1 MAVLSGAV
9 RTHVRSECRAS
20 TGHRAAG
27 GTPYTARLLASCRPT
42 MPIRILPS
50 ELVDQIAAGE
60 VIERP
65 ASVIKELVEN
75 ALDAGARR
83 IDVDVERGG
92 IGLIRVRD
100 DGRGIPADELPLAI
114 SRHATSKIASLDDL
128 EAVGTLG
135 FRGEALP
142 SIGSVARL
150 RLVSHPA
157 DADHASEI
165 NVDGGAVAAVKPA
178 AHPAG
183 TTVEVRD
190 LFFNVPARRKF
201 VRSDVT
207 EVGHIARLAE
217 RLALSRTDVA
227 FRLRNG
233 TRVLLDAPVSRAVS
247 PDGEI
252 DDPTSNGVAEARIRA
267 VLGDDFLDKAV
278 PVHHSAGTVTLS
290 GWIGLPTA
298 ARAQPDQQ
306 FWFVNG
312 RNVRDRL
319 LMNAARLAYRDVLY
333 GGRHA
338 AYVLYLT
345 LDPRLVDVNAH
356 PAKLEV
362 RFRDSRQIHDFV
374 FRACERTLAATKPS
388 AAGAPS
394 VAATFGASER
404 AAPSNVAP
412 FNRFG
417 GDYGVQ
423 IGARSGEGNGE
434 GNGSS
439 LHSGVSDFARLQR
452 PSPQAAFDL
461 RDEPRSPWHIA
472 ESVHRASPEPNTA
485 DDEQPLGVAIAQLHG
500 IYIVAQNRAGLVL
513 VDMHAAHERVLYEK
527 LKAER
532 SNSAPASQHLMEPIT
547 VELKAHELDGVLENR
562 ADWESAGFALD
573 ALGPTRLAIR
583 SVPAMLIGQN
593 IANVVHSVVRDLDL
607 DAGTHHLDGAADK
620 FLGTLACRTAI
631 HAHRRLTLP
640 EMNALLRQMEATDR
654 ANQCNHG
661 RPTWTRL
668 TMADLD
674 ALFLRGR

>member
-1 MAVLSGAV
+1 
-9 RTHVRSECRAS
+9 
-20 TGHRAAG
+20 
-27 GTPYTARLLASCRPT
+27 

-75 ALDAGARR
+75 ALDAGATR
-83 IDVDVERGG
+83 IDIDVERGG
-92 IGLIRVRD
+92 IGLVRVRD

-150 RLVSHPA
+150 RLVSHPTH
-157 DADHASEI
+157 ADHASEI
-165 NVDGGAVAAVKPA
+165 NVDGGAIAAVKPA

-207 EVGHIARLAE
+207 EVGHIARLAD

-233 TRVLLDAPVSRAVS
+233 TRVLLDAPVSQAVS
-247 PDGEI
+247 PDGEV
-252 DDPTSNGVAEARIRA
+252 DDPAANGGAEARIRA
-267 VLGDDFLDKAV
+267 VLGEDFLAKAV
-278 PVHHSAGTVTLS
+278 PIHHSAGMVSLS

-298 ARAQPDQQ
+298 ARGQPDQQ

-312 RNVRDRL
+312 RCVRDRL

-394 VAATFGASER
+394 VAASFGAPSD
-404 AAPSNVAP
+404 ASGASNVAQ

-417 GDYGVQ
+417 GDYGVR
-423 IGARSGEGNGE
+423 IGA
-434 GNGSS
+434 
-439 LHSGVSDFARLQR
+439 Q
-452 PSPQAAFDL
+452 
-461 RDEPRSPWHIA
+461 PR
-472 ESVHRASPEPNTA
+472 
-485 DDEQPLGVAIAQLHG
+485 EQ
-500 IYIVAQNRAGLVL
+500 
-513 VDMHAAHERVLYEK
+513 E
-527 LKAER
+527 
-532 SNSAPASQHLMEPIT
+532 
-547 VELKAHELDGVLENR
+547 
-562 ADWESAGFALD
+562 
-573 ALGPTRLAIR
+573 
-583 SVPAMLIGQN
+583 
-593 IANVVHSVVRDLDL
+593 
-607 DAGTHHLDGAADK
+607 DAGNS
-620 FLGTLACRTAI
+620 
-631 HAHRRLTLP
+631 HAP
-640 EMNALLRQMEATDR
+640 FSPGMS
-654 ANQCNHG
+654 
-661 RPTWTRL
+661 
-668 TMADLD
+668 
-674 ALFLRGR
+674 

>member
-1 MAVLSGAV
+1 
-9 RTHVRSECRAS
+9 
-20 TGHRAAG
+20 
-27 GTPYTARLLASCRPT
+27 

-65 ASVIKELVEN
+65 ASVMKELVEN

-83 IDVDVERGG
+83 IDIDIERGG
-92 IGLIRVRD
+92 IGLVRVRD

-150 RLVSHPA
+150 RVISHPA
-157 DADHASEI
+157 DAEHAAEI

-217 RLALSRTDVA
+217 RLALSRADVA
-227 FRLRNG
+227 FRVRNG
-233 TRVLLDAPVSRAVS
+233 TRVLLDAPVDRSVS
-247 PDGEI
+247 ADGEI
-252 DDPTSNGVAEARIRA
+252 EDPTADGMTEARIRA
-267 VLGDDFLDKAV
+267 VLGDDFVATAV

-298 ARAQPDQQ
+298 ARAQPDRQ

-319 LMNAARLAYRDVLY
+319 LMNAVRLAYRDVLY

-362 RFRDSRQIHDFV
+362 RFRDSRQVHDFV
-374 FRACERTLAATKPS
+374 FRACERALAATKPQV
-388 AAGAPS
+388 AGAPS
-394 VAATFGASER
+394 VSASFGTEDAASAS
-404 AAPSNVAP
+404 SKVAQ

-417 GDYGVQ
+417 GDYGVR
-423 IGARSGEGNGE
+423 IGAQGSGTGTPE
-434 GNGSS
+434 
-439 LHSGVSDFARLQR
+439 LRR
-452 PSPQAAFDL
+452 PSSPSHQSTFDL

-472 ESVHRASPEPNTA
+472 EHLRGAAPEPELGDA
-485 DDEQPLGVAIAQLHG
+485 EEDQPLGVAIAQLHG
-500 IYIVAQNRAGLVL
+500 IYIVAQNRTGLVL

-532 SNSAPASQHLMEPIT
+532 GSSTPASQHLMEPIT
-547 VELKAHELDGVLENR
+547 VELKAHELDGVLESR
-562 ADWESAGFALD
+562 AEWESAGFALD
-573 ALGPTRLAIR
+573 ALGPTTLAIR
-583 SVPAMLIGQN
+583 SVPAMLSGQN
-593 IANVVHSVVRDLDL
+593 IAAVVHQVVRDLDL
-607 DAGTHHLDGAADK
+607 DTGAHHLDSAADK

-668 TMADLD
+668 SMADLD

>member
-1 MAVLSGAV
+1 
-9 RTHVRSECRAS
+9 
-20 TGHRAAG
+20 
-27 GTPYTARLLASCRPT
+27 

-75 ALDAGARR
+75 SLDAGARR
-83 IDVDVERGG
+83 IEIDIERGG
-92 IGLIRVRD
+92 IGLVRVRD
-100 DGRGIPADELPLAI
+100 DGRGIPAEELSLAI

-128 EAVGTLG
+128 EAVPTLG

-150 RLVSHPA
+150 RLVSHPQ
-157 DADHASEI
+157 DAQHASEI
-165 NVDGGAVAAVKPA
+165 TVDGGAVASVKPA

-217 RLALSRTDVA
+217 RLALSRSDVS

-233 TRVLLDAPVSRAVS
+233 TRVLLDAPASTPS
-247 PDGEI
+247 STDGEADNEI
-252 DDPTSNGVAEARIRA
+252 LDGEVWSGTSQARIRA
-267 VLGDDFLDKAV
+267 VLGEEFLTQAV
-278 PVHHSAGTVTLS
+278 PIHHAAGTVTLS
-290 GWIGLPTA
+290 GWLALPTA

-312 RNVRDRL
+312 RCVRDRL
-319 LMNAARLAYRDVLY
+319 LMNAVRLAYRDVLY

-345 LDPRLVDVNAH
+345 LDPRVVDVNAH

-362 RFRDSRQIHDFV
+362 RFRDSRQVHDFV
-374 FRACERTLAATKPS
+374 FRACERTLAGTKPDL
-388 AAGAPS
+388 AGAP
-394 VAATFGASER
+394 AA
-404 AAPSNVAP
+404 
-412 FNRFG
+412 
-417 GDYGVQ
+417 
-423 IGARSGEGNGE
+423 
-434 GNGSS
+434 
-439 LHSGVSDFARLQR
+439 
-452 PSPQAAFDL
+452 QAAFGPLPAGQDFASTGGASGGVPLAHGSPQISFAL
-461 RDEPRSPWHIA
+461 RDSSRNPWHIVQA
-472 ESVHRASPEPNTA
+472 VREPAPDVDALDA
-485 DDEQPLGVAIAQLHG
+485 DQPLGVAIAQLHG

-513 VDMHAAHERVLYEK
+513 VDMHAAHERVLYER

-532 SNSAPASQHLMEPIT
+532 GGSAPASQHLMEPI
-547 VELKAHELDGVLENR
+547 VVDLKAHELDGVLESR
-562 ADWESAGFALD
+562 AEWESAGFALD
-573 ALGPTRLAIR
+573 ALGPTSLAIR

-593 IANVVHSVVRDLDL
+593 IPEVVHSVVRDLDL
-607 DAGTHHLDGAADK
+607 EAGTHHLDGAADK

-668 TMADLD
+668 SLADLD
-674 ALFLRGR
+674 QLFLRGR